1 VLGTLRHD
9 SSPRIS
15 PSEPYIVQGQLLVA
29 MAWSRKA
36 DDLPRDPWYVLHS
49 AVTGRDNG
57 EGGIQAE
64 RIGIG
69 DTTERR

>member
-1 VLGTLRHD
+1 
-9 SSPRIS
+9 
-15 PSEPYIVQGQLLVA
+15 VQGQLLVA
-29 MAWSRKA
+29 MAWSRKT